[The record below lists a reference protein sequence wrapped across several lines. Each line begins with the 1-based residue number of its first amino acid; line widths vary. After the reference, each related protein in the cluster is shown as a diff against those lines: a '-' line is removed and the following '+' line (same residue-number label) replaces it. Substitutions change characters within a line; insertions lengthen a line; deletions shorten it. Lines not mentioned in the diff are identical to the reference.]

1 MTNSIHQYVLVLP
14 FVKHPIHSPQQ
25 ITILSHNFTYNYTA
39 FFMHFQQNTFRYCV
53 INFTKMET
61 LFSTLSVKVGD
72 TVGEYGRK
80 TEIS

>member
-1 MTNSIHQYVLVLP
+1 
-14 FVKHPIHSPQQ
+14 
-25 ITILSHNFTYNYTA
+25 
-39 FFMHFQQNTFRYCV
+39 MHFQQNTFRYCV
-53 INFTKMET
+53 IHFTKMET